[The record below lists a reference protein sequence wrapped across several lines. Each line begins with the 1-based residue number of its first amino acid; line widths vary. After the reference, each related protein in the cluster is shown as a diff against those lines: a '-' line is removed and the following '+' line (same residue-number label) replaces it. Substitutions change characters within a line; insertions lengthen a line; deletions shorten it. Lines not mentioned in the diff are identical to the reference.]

1 VSAAEP
7 DPHTTPPSRSLRWR
21 EPERERSPAAE
32 DVSSWLADAARL
44 LAMARRL
51 GGENAETRALQRRLV
66 ADLVLNVQRHGP
78 LHLDVTPRSI
88 VMGDDTVFAADHSN
102 APTGERGLEREL
114 SWILH
119 RDGLRALKLEKGLTE
134 AEAATFLDV
143 LLLAAPGDAT
153 DEDLVTM
160 LWESAFAHV
169 GTVTEEANVVRLN
182 PLTGRP
188 GSAGGPAPV
197 GSAPLVDDWP
207 VVQAPAMDAKRLWAS
222 LRQNEAEAGLAFREA
237 WARERSEPF
246 AAAAE
251 ALVLAALR
259 DDARPEMLEALAAS
273 VVTWTATAVQ
283 RSEWEEAR
291 GAHELLKRLDPSG
304 RLSAESLTAA
314 LGSLDAHA
322 ITERLDEADVREQA
336 RLFAFV
342 VHVGAPALSL
352 LMSVL
357 ADSGRSRVRAGATT
371 ALTYAFAD
379 DPSPLGTWLTDPR
392 WHVVRNIVFVL
403 GQIGGGEVV
412 PYLAVAARH
421 IDARVRRAAIHAL
434 GQVPHHLRRSV
445 LLTQLDT
452 GDGRILT
459 ASLAMLARE
468 PDARVTEAILTRV
481 RSPEFESRPEE
492 HRVALLS
499 SLADVA
505 SDQALPALE
514 ELLLRGGWFAKR
526 SAERTAAARAIV
538 RLATPAAREVL
549 EQGLHHRSEAVR
561 EACDEALSQWGRT

>member
-21 EPERERSPAAE
+21 EPERERSPAAA

-44 LAMARRL
+44 LATARRL
-51 GGENAETRALQRRLV
+51 GVENAETRALQRRLV

-188 GSAGGPAPV
+188 GSAGGPVPV

-207 VVQAPAMDAKRLWAS
+207 QVQAPAMDANRLWVS
-222 LRQNEAEAGLAFREA
+222 LRQNEPEAGPAFRDA

-259 DDARPEMLEALAAS
+259 DDARPELLEALAAS

-291 GAHELLKRLDPSG
+291 GAHDLLKRLDPSG

-342 VHVGAPALSL
+342 VRVGAPALSL

>member
-21 EPERERSPAAE
+21 EPERERSRAADE
-32 DVSSWLADAARL
+32 VSSWLADAARL
-44 LAMARRL
+44 LATARRL
-51 GGENAETRALQRRLV
+51 GVENAETPALQRRLV
-66 ADLVLNVQRHGP
+66 ADLVLTVQRHGP

-134 AEAATFLDV
+134 AEAETFLDV

-188 GSAGGPAPV
+188 GSAGGPVPV
-197 GSAPLVDDWP
+197 GSAALVDDWP
-207 VVQAPAMDAKRLWAS
+207 QVQAPAMDAKRLWVS
-222 LRQNEAEAGLAFREA
+222 LRQNEAEAGLAFRDG

-251 ALVLAALR
+251 ALVSAALR

-304 RLSAESLTAA
+304 RSSAESLTAA

-403 GQIGGGEVV
+403 VQIGGGEVV

>member
-1 VSAAEP
+1 MSAAEP

-21 EPERERSPAAE
+21 EPERERSPAAA

-51 GGENAETRALQRRLV
+51 GVENTETRALQRRLV

-222 LRQNEAEAGLAFREA
+222 LRQNEAQAGPAFREA

-538 RLATPAAREVL
+538 RLATPPAREVL

>member
-21 EPERERSPAAE
+21 EPERERSPAAA

-51 GGENAETRALQRRLV
+51 GVENTETRALQRRLV

-222 LRQNEAEAGLAFREA
+222 LRQNEAQAGPAFREA

-342 VHVGAPALSL
+342 VRVGAPALSL

>member
-1 VSAAEP
+1 
-7 DPHTTPPSRSLRWR
+7 
-21 EPERERSPAAE
+21 
-32 DVSSWLADAARL
+32 
-44 LAMARRL
+44 
-51 GGENAETRALQRRLV
+51 
-66 ADLVLNVQRHGP
+66 VLNVQRHGP

-169 GTVTEEANVVRLN
+169 GTVTEEANLVRLN

-207 VVQAPAMDAKRLWAS
+207 QVQAPAMDAKRLWVS
-222 LRQNEAEAGLAFREA
+222 LRQNEAEAGLTFRDA

-304 RLSAESLTAA
+304 RSSAESLTAA

-538 RLATPAAREVL
+538 RLSTPAAREVL

>member
-1 VSAAEP
+1 MSAAEP

-21 EPERERSPAAE
+21 EPERERSRVAE
-32 DVSSWLADAARL
+32 EVSSWLADAARL

-51 GGENAETRALQRRLV
+51 GVENAETRALQRRLV
-66 ADLVLNVQRHGP
+66 ADLVLSVQRHGP

-197 GSAPLVDDWP
+197 GSAPLVDDCP
-207 VVQAPAMDAKRLWAS
+207 VVQAPAMDAKRLWES
-222 LRQNEAEAGLAFREA
+222 LRQNEAEAGMTFREA

-342 VHVGAPALSL
+342 VRVGAPALSL

>member
-1 VSAAEP
+1 MSAAEP

-21 EPERERSPAAE
+21 EPERERSPAAD

-51 GGENAETRALQRRLV
+51 GVENTETRALQRRLV

-197 GSAPLVDDWP
+197 GSAPLVDDCP

-222 LRQNEAEAGLAFREA
+222 LRQNEAQAGPAFREA

-342 VHVGAPALSL
+342 VRVGAPALSL

-538 RLATPAAREVL
+538 RLATPPAREVL

>member
-21 EPERERSPAAE
+21 EPERERSRAAE
-32 DVSSWLADAARL
+32 EVSSWLADAARL

-51 GGENAETRALQRRLV
+51 GVENAETRALQRRLV
-66 ADLVLNVQRHGP
+66 ADLVLSVQRHGP

-197 GSAPLVDDWP
+197 GSAPLVDDCP
-207 VVQAPAMDAKRLWAS
+207 VVQAPAMDAKRLWES
-222 LRQNEAEAGLAFREA
+222 LRQNEAEAGMTFREA

-342 VHVGAPALSL
+342 VRVGAPALSL

>member
-1 VSAAEP
+1 MSAAEP
-7 DPHTTPPSRSLRWR
+7 DPHSTPPSRSLRWR
-21 EPERERSPAAE
+21 EPERERSPAAG

-44 LAMARRL
+44 LATARRL
-51 GGENAETRALQRRLV
+51 GVENAETRALERRLV

-207 VVQAPAMDAKRLWAS
+207 QVQAPAMDAKRLWAS

-291 GAHELLKRLDPSG
+291 GAHELLRRLDPSG

-342 VHVGAPALSL
+342 VRVGAPALSL

>member
-1 VSAAEP
+1 VSPAEP
-7 DPHTTPPSRSLRWR
+7 DPHATPPSRSIRWR
-21 EPERERSPAAE
+21 EPERERSQAAT
-32 DVSSWLADAARL
+32 DVASWLVEASRL
-44 LAMARRL
+44 LITARRI
-51 GGENAETRALQRRLV
+51 GREHAETRALQRRLV
-66 ADLVLNVQRHGP
+66 PELVQLVQRHGA

-88 VMGDDTVFAADHSN
+88 VMGDETVFAADHSN

-119 RDGLRALKLEKGLTE
+119 RDGLRALRLETGLTE
-134 AEAATFLDV
+134 AEAATLLDV

-160 LWESAFAHV
+160 LWESAFTHV
-169 GTVTEEANVVRLN
+169 DTVTEEANVVRLN

-188 GSAGGPAPV
+188 GSAGGPVPV

-207 VVQAPAMDAKRLWAS
+207 QVEAPAMDVKRLWES
-222 LRQNEAEAGLAFREA
+222 LRRNEAEAGMAFRDA
-237 WARERSEPF
+237 WSTERTEPF
-246 AAAAE
+246 SVAAASLVST
-251 ALVLAALR
+251 ALH
-259 DDARPEMLEALAAS
+259 DDARPEMLEAITAS
-273 VVTWTATAVQ
+273 IVTWIATAVQ
-283 RSEWEEAR
+283 RSDWEDASC
-291 GAHELLKRLDPSG
+291 AHDLLKRLDTSG
-304 RLSAESLTAA
+304 RLSAESLTHA
-314 LGSLDAHA
+314 LGSVDAHA

-342 VHVGAPALSL
+342 VRVGAPALSL

-379 DPSPLGTWLTDPR
+379 DPSPLGAWLTDPR

-403 GQIGGGEVV
+403 GQVGGGEVV

-452 GDGRILT
+452 GDARLLG

-468 PDARVTEAILTRV
+468 PDARVTDAILARV
-481 RSPEFESRPEE
+481 RSPEFEARPEE

-499 SLADVA
+499 ALADVA

-538 RLATPAAREVL
+538 RLGTPAARDVL

-561 EACDEALSQWGRT
+561 EACDEALTQWGRT

>member
-1 VSAAEP
+1 MSAAEP

-21 EPERERSPAAE
+21 EPERERAPAAA

-51 GGENAETRALQRRLV
+51 GVENTETRALQRRLV

-222 LRQNEAEAGLAFREA
+222 LRQNEAQAGPAFREA

-342 VHVGAPALSL
+342 VRVGAPALSL

-538 RLATPAAREVL
+538 RLATPPAREVL

>member
-1 VSAAEP
+1 MSAAEQ
-7 DPHTTPPSRSLRWR
+7 DPHPTPPSRSLRWR
-21 EPERERSPAAE
+21 EPERSQAAD
-32 DVSSWLADAARL
+32 DVSSWLAEAARL
-44 LAMARRL
+44 LAMARRF
-51 GGENAETRALQRRLV
+51 GVEHADTRALTRRLV
-66 ADLVLNVQRHGP
+66 AELVLNVRLHGP

-88 VMGDDTVFAADHSN
+88 VMGDQTVFAADHSN
-102 APTGERGLEREL
+102 APTGERALEREL

-119 RDGLRALKLEKGLTE
+119 RDGLRSMKLEKGLTE

-143 LLLAAPGDAT
+143 LLVTAPGNAT

-160 LWESAFAHV
+160 LWESGFAHLA
-169 GTVTEEANVVRLN
+169 TVTEEANVVRLN

-188 GSAGGPAPV
+188 GSAGGPVPV
-197 GSAPLVDDWP
+197 GSPPLVDDWP
-207 VVQAPAMDAKRLWAS
+207 VVEAPAVDAKRLWES
-222 LRQNEAEAGLAFREA
+222 LRRDEAQAGPEFRDA

-251 ALVLAALR
+251 SLVSAALE
-259 DDARPEMLEALAAS
+259 DDTRPEMLEALAAS
-273 VVTWTATAVQ
+273 VVTWIATAVH
-283 RSEWEEAR
+283 RSDWEDAR
-291 GAHELLKRLDPSG
+291 CAHELLKRLDPSG
-304 RLSAESLTAA
+304 RLSAESLTHA

-322 ITERLDEADVREQA
+322 ITARLDEADVREQA

-342 VHVGAPALSL
+342 VRVGAPALSL

-357 ADSGRSRVRAGATT
+357 AESGRSRVRAGATT

-379 DPSPLGTWLTDPR
+379 DPSPLGAWLTDPH

-452 GDGRILT
+452 GDGRLLA

-468 PDARVTEAILTRV
+468 PDARVTEAILSRV

-514 ELLLRGGWFAKR
+514 ELLLRGGWFARR
-526 SAERTAAARAIV
+526 SVERTAAARAIV
-538 RLATPAAREVL
+538 RLATPAARDVL

-561 EACDEALSQWGRT
+561 EACDGALSQWGRT